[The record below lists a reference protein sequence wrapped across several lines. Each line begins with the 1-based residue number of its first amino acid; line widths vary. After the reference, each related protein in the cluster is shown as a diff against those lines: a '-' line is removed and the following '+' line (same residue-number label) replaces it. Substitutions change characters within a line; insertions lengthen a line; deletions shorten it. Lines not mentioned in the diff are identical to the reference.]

1 MDWERHRLLIMGVV
15 AAALV
20 GATWWAVS
28 SETGDTPVDETEEAP
43 TLPELERDDITALEI
58 TRPAEEGEGT
68 IRLERDGE
76 SWRVTSPVEAAA
88 AETSVS
94 TALDKLTDLEVVG
107 RAASSAQ
114 HHEHLEVDA
123 EHGIHVV
130 AQAGGETV
138 FDGWIGAF
146 RSGNTMVRLD
156 GQEEVL
162 MVRGSIKFAFNK
174 PVRDW
179 RDRSITDLESGRIA
193 RLSFQ
198 REGASYT
205 FEKRGD
211 AWAQVLPE
219 DAAEDAGIENYD
231 ATRVRT
237 MASSLARMR
246 AADFAAADATPASLG
261 FGEGAA
267 RVEIGLVA
275 AEPEA
280 AEGEEEAEGEEQG
293 EEAAEGAEGA
303 EGEAAEPASP
313 TLAETVVLLVGN
325 EAEESQRYVMIEG
338 DETIYLV
345 SRFMADR
352 LLPDAEDFQPGAEPA
367 EPPPGGMPGGMPPGM
382 PGMGGGP
389 GGGQI
394 PPEVMR
400 QIQQQLQQQQGGG
413 GGGH

>member
-28 SETGDTPVDETEEAP
+28 SETGDTPPDETEEAP

-76 SWRVTSPVEAAA
+76 TWRVTSPVQALAAD
-88 AETSVS
+88 TSVS
-94 TALDKLTDLEVVG
+94 TALDKLTDLEVAG
-107 RAASSAQ
+107 RAASSAE

-146 RSGNTMVRLD
+146 RSGNTMVRLE
-156 GQEEVL
+156 GQDEVL

-179 RDRSITDLESGRIA
+179 RDRGITDLESGRIA
-193 RLSFQ
+193 RLSFTN
-198 REGASYT
+198 ENGAWT

-211 AWAQVLPE
+211 AWAQVV
-219 DAAEDAGIENYD
+219 AEDAEEGAAVENFD

-237 MASSLARMR
+237 LASSLARMR
-246 AADFAAADATPASLG
+246 AADFAPADANAASLG

-267 RVEIGLVA
+267 RVEIGLTA
-275 AEPEA
+275 PATEDEADEDEAPEEEATAEEGAEEGA
-280 AEGEEEAEGEEQG
+280 AEGEAEE
-293 EEAAEGAEGA
+293 
-303 EGEAAEPASP
+303 AEPASP
-313 TLAETVVLLVGN
+313 TITETVVLLVGN
-325 EAEESQRYVMIEG
+325 EAEESQRYVMVEG
-338 DETIYLV
+338 NETIFLV

-352 LLPDAEDFQPGAEPA
+352 LLPNVEAFQPGAEPA
-367 EPPPGGMPGGMPPGM
+367 EPPPGGPPGGMPPGM

-400 QIQQQLQQQQGGG
+400 QIQQQLQQQQGGA
-413 GGGH
+413 H